1 VVTDVLEMAS
11 MDPQVQMLRKA
22 MEMCIKSV
30 PAAVGLEMGEKVNDG
45 GAAVNGLRK
54 TIMSYATLEAKYMA
68 VTSNIANSRAKYSE
82 LNEDARESL
91 GAKGMDEI
99 YKKVAK
105 KEEKRKQEPQNNAIV
120 KEFEREVLAERK
132 RLGGDGG
139 GDGEVSGDEED
150 EDLVMT
156 QTTGTLL
163 DPITRQPMRDPVKN
177 IKCGHSYERGS
188 IKALTKNGKK
198 EVRCPIPGCPN
209 SAFVEM
215 DHLVDDT
222 NLKRQIDR
230 KNKKSKQK

>member
-1 VVTDVLEMAS
+1 METDLLAMAS
-11 MDPQVQMLRKA
+11 LDPQVQMLRKA
-22 MEMCIKSV
+22 MEMCIKSI

-45 GAAVNGLRK
+45 GAAVKELRK

-68 VTSNIANSRAKYSE
+68 VTSSIANSRAKYQE
-82 LNEDARESL
+82 LNEDARDTL

-99 YKKVAK
+99 YKKVAQ
-105 KEEKRKQEPQNNAIV
+105 KEEKRKQEPQNNATV

-132 RLGGDGG
+132 RLGGGG
-139 GDGEVSGDEED
+139 GDEDMSADEED